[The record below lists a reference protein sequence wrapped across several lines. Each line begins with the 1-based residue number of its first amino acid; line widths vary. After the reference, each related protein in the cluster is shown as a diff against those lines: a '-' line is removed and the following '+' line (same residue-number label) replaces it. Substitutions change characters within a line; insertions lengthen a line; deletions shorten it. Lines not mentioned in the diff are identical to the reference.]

1 MRAEQPIKIY
11 TLSGEIYNSPLESAD
26 KIARAREEGAS
37 LESASVHSTAESL
50 RMPARAATI
59 AGSDSS
65 GGAGIQ
71 ADIKTF
77 QECGVYGMSVITA
90 LTAQNTL
97 GVHDVHRIPAAHIAA
112 QFDALEEDVRPDAV
126 KTGMLADGGTIHLV
140 SERLAN
146 FHWPNIVVD
155 PVMIAKGGTAL
166 LEENAIEKLRTQL
179 LPIATV
185 VTPNIPEAAAL
196 ASIAIHS
203 RNDQLEAAK
212 QLHDLGAR
220 YVLVKGGHGPDKDC
234 SADLLYDGAGGWW
247 IEGPRHHTM
256 RTHGTGCTLSSAI
269 TAYLAKGYSVLD
281 SVIKAKQYIH
291 MAIKYP
297 IAVGN
302 GHGPVN
308 HWAVRMLDRGEE
320 SLCHYIKN

>member
-1 MRAEQPIKIY
+1 
-11 TLSGEIYNSPLESAD
+11 
-26 KIARAREEGAS
+26 
-37 LESASVHSTAESL
+37 
-50 RMPARAATI
+50 MPARAATI

-77 QECGVYGMSVITA
+77 QECGAYGMSVITA

-112 QFDALEEDVRPDAV
+112 QFDALEDDVRPDAV
-126 KTGMLADGGTIHLV
+126 KTGMLADGQTINIV
-140 SERLAN
+140 SERLVTYR
-146 FHWPNIVVD
+146 WPNIVVD

-166 LEENAIEKLRTQL
+166 LEKNAVEQLRTHL

-196 ASIAIHS
+196 TSIAIHS
-203 RNDQLEAAK
+203 RIEQFEAAK
-212 QLHDLGAR
+212 RLHELGAGH
-220 YVLVKGGHGPDKDC
+220 VLVKGGHGPDKDY
-234 SADLLYDGAGGWW
+234 STDLLYDGSEGWW
-247 IEGPRHHTM
+247 IEGPRHDTI

-281 SVIKAKQYIH
+281 SIIKAKQYIH

-297 IAVGN
+297 IAVGK

-308 HWAVRMLDRGEE
+308 HWAARTLNGRDG
-320 SLCHYIKN
+320 SLCHYIKS

>member
-1 MRAEQPIKIY
+1 
-11 TLSGEIYNSPLESAD
+11 
-26 KIARAREEGAS
+26 
-37 LESASVHSTAESL
+37 
-50 RMPARAATI
+50 MPARAATI

-77 QECGVYGMSVITA
+77 QECGAYGMSVITA
-90 LTAQNTL
+90 ITAQNTL
-97 GVHDVHRIPAAHIAA
+97 GVHDVHCIPAAHIAA

-126 KTGMLADGGTIHLV
+126 KTGMLADSNIINLV
-140 SERLAN
+140 SERLEN
-146 FHWPNIVVD
+146 YRWPNIVVD
-155 PVMIAKGGTAL
+155 PVMIAKGGTVL
-166 LEENAIEKLRTQL
+166 LEENAVEQLRTRL

-196 ASIAIHS
+196 TSIAIQS
-203 RNDQLEAAK
+203 RADQLEAAK
-212 QLHDLGAR
+212 RLHDLGSGH
-220 YVLVKGGHGPDKDC
+220 VLVKGGHGPDKDF
-234 SADLLYDGAGGWW
+234 SADLLYDGAEGWW
-247 IEGPRHHTM
+247 IEGPRHDTI

-297 IAVGN
+297 IAIGN

-308 HWAVRMLDRGEE
+308 HWALRMLDRREE
-320 SLCHYIKN
+320 